1 MPRPRPSS
9 RLWPNDWRGLEVK
22 RPRAC
27 VPRTALAAAALTLA
41 ACAAPAPKPAAPPP
55 APPPLDASYDWHVLV
70 AAPFGSVLKDV
81 PLTMHE
87 VLLFRDEAPRAAAED
102 SECFSVDAAPPR
114 FLARAPV
121 EYLICFKHDRLARIE
136 ATVRLPQ
143 NQAAGI
149 FVDACGLWMKNAG
162 AANTQGCAG
171 TDKGI
176 AFAGHLDEEVDVAE
190 RRLTVQLEAG
200 DLAADPPSERQ

>member
-1 MPRPRPSS
+1 
-9 RLWPNDWRGLEVK
+9 VK
-22 RPRAC
+22 RRMASTR
-27 VPRTALAAAALTLA
+27 RTALAGAVLTLA
-41 ACAAPAPKPAAPPP
+41 ACAASAPKPAAAPP
-55 APPPLDASYDWHVLV
+55 APPPLDASYDWHVLI

-87 VLLFRDEAPRAAAED
+87 VLLFRDDAPRAAAEEL
-102 SECFSVDAAPPR
+102 ECFSVDGTPPR
-114 FLARAPV
+114 FLARAPA
-121 EYLICFKHDRLARIE
+121 EYLICFKHDRLTRIE

-143 NQAAGI
+143 DQAAGI

-176 AFAGHLDEEVDVAE
+176 AFAGHLDEDAAAAE
-190 RRLTVQLEAG
+190 RQLTVKLEAG
-200 DLAADPPSERQ
+200 DPVADPTSERQ